1 MQNIAAKEIAIKRK
15 ALNAELYKVYA
26 NFSKNF
32 TLKFKKI
39 RKLNKQQ
46 TGMVLSV
53 NFSDK
58 YKTNKP
64 DEFEDI
70 DSND

>member
-1 MQNIAAKEIAIKRK
+1 MK
-15 ALNAELYKVYA
+15 
-26 NFSKNF
+26 SP
-32 TLKFKKI
+32 TLKILKA

-64 DEFEDI
+64 YEFEDI
-70 DSND
+70 DSNE